1 MRIWAI
7 KRKWKHKFSFIFGF
21 RLIVKTQIWIQSQGL
36 SNCHITVES
45 IYCCLK
51 QFTLAVKILVLCIR
65 LKKYLMSDNK
75 NFISGTR
82 HFSVCLEA
90 ARKRLRKQPHWTSR
104 KWSED
109 TRRVG
114 AYIATALSVAAAAES
129 ILIVNIF
136 VDRKYGHKDSNI
148 FMSRAINTQL

>member
-7 KRKWKHKFSFIFGF
+7 KRKWKHKFSFIFWLQIDCKNTNMDTESG
-21 RLIVKTQIWIQSQGL
+21 IVKL
-36 SNCHITVES
+36 SYHS
-45 IYCCLK
+45 WKY
-51 QFTLAVKILVLCIR
+51 ILLFKTIHPGGKNTCA
-65 LKKYLMSDNK
+65 LYSFKKYLMSDNK

-114 AYIATALSVAAAAES
+114 AYTATALSVATAAES

-148 FMSRAINTQL
+148 FMSRAVNTQL